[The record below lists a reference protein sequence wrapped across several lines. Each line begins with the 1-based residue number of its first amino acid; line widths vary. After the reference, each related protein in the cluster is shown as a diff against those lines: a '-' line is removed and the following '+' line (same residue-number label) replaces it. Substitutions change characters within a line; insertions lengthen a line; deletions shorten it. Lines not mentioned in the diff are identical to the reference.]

1 MRILKKIF
9 WIFCAA
15 ALLADAFAMKA
26 WAEPE
31 APEIEIDE
39 GNIYTGMDKTYKD
52 GYRPKVE
59 NDTAHMV
66 VPLIYANGLKND
78 ALKVSLNLGSGTDI
92 PFASENYEKDVSL
105 SQEKIN
111 NSQETAPCYLAVFDL
126 ELKSDRKN
134 GEYPVILTVQ
144 AENTDGS
151 PIHKE
156 FTVKVAIRDEK
167 PPATEP
173 SSEEPS
179 TEEPSTEPST
189 EEPSTKDPSKD
200 PSKEE
205 PTTEPSGKE
214 PSKEEPAT
222 EPPTKDSGEDLT
234 GAVDV
239 TGPSGGGSGGAS
251 SGGGGGSEAPTFAP
265 KMIVQSCTSSK
276 EDIQAGDEVTLD
288 ITLRNTS
295 SSESVRNM
303 TVTIGDEGE
312 FLSLLS
318 PTDTIYVDSVPAGQ
332 TCVVSYK
339 YKILASAAPGAY
351 GLTVSMDYA
360 DSKAASQSASGK
372 IRMMVAQAVK
382 MEFDAPVLDG
392 EVQVGDVVNVQM
404 QAMNLGRGT
413 VYNVRAVI
421 EADGLVPEGTLFI
434 GNVEAGKTA
443 SGSTK
448 VNISGLSG
456 ANLYGRTEGA
466 VTCYYEDENGK
477 EYEKKMNISTT
488 IKTPFSNKE
497 ETETDDTGQ
506 WWTVMAVIAG
516 ILAVFVVTVILKSIK
531 RNRKEEAEEEIK

>member
-9 WIFCAA
+9 LIFCAVGI
-15 ALLADAFAMKA
+15 LTDTFAMKA
-26 WAEPE
+26 WAAPE
-31 APEIEIDE
+31 VVPEIEIDE
-39 GNIYTGMDKTYKD
+39 ENLYTGMDKTYKD
-52 GYRPKVE
+52 GYQPRVE

-66 VPLIYANGLKND
+66 VPLVYADSLKNNI
-78 ALKVSLNLGSGTDI
+78 LKVSLNLGNGKDI
-92 PFASENYEKDVSL
+92 PFVSDTYEKEFSL
-105 SQEKIN
+105 TREKIN
-111 NSQETAPCYLAVFDL
+111 GSEQTADCYLAVFDL
-126 ELKSDRKN
+126 KLKGDRKN

-156 FTVKVAIRDEK
+156 FTVKVAITDEK

-179 TEEPSTEPST
+179 TGEPST
-189 EEPSTKDPSKD
+189 EEPTTEPTTEPSTKD

-205 PTTEPSGKE
+205 PTTEP
-214 PSKEEPAT
+214 PAEEP
-222 EPPTKDSGEDLT
+222 KDDLN

-251 SGGGGGSEAPTFAP
+251 SGGGSEAPTFAP

-312 FLSLLS
+312 SLNLLS

-339 YKILASAAPGAY
+339 YKILASATPGAY

-372 IRMMVAQAVK
+372 IKMMVAQAVK
-382 MEFDAPVLDG
+382 MEFDAPVLDA

-421 EADGLVPEGTLFI
+421 EADGLAPEGTLFI
-434 GNVEAGKTA
+434 GNIEAGKTA

-456 ANLYGRTEGA
+456 ANLYGRTEGT

-477 EYEKKMNISTT
+477 EYEKKMDISTT

-497 ETETDDTGQ
+497 EMKTDDTGQ
-506 WWTVMAVIAG
+506 WWTVMAVIGG
-516 ILAVFVVTVILKSIK
+516 ILVVFVVAIVLKSIK
-531 RNRKEEAEEEIK
+531 RNRKDEAEEESK

>member
-9 WIFCAA
+9 LIFCAVGI
-15 ALLADAFAMKA
+15 LTDTFAMKA
-26 WAEPE
+26 WAAPE
-31 APEIEIDE
+31 VVPEIEIDE
-39 GNIYTGMDKTYKD
+39 ENLYTGMDKTYKD
-52 GYRPKVE
+52 GYRPRVE

-66 VPLIYANGLKND
+66 VPLVYADSVKNNI
-78 ALKVSLNLGSGTDI
+78 LKVSLNLEKGKDI
-92 PFASENYEKDVSL
+92 PFVSDTYEKEFSL
-105 SQEKIN
+105 TREKIN
-111 NSQETAPCYLAVFDL
+111 GSEQTADCYLAVFDL
-126 ELKSDRKN
+126 KLKGDRKN

-144 AENTDGS
+144 AENIDGS

-156 FTVKVAIRDEK
+156 FTVKVAITDEK

-179 TEEPSTEPST
+179 TGEPSTEEPT
-189 EEPSTKDPSKD
+189 TEPSTKDPSKG

-205 PTTEPSGKE
+205 PTTEP
-214 PSKEEPAT
+214 PAEEP
-222 EPPTKDSGEDLT
+222 KDDLN

-239 TGPSGGGSGGAS
+239 TGPSGGAS

-312 FLSLLS
+312 SLNLLS
-318 PTDTIYVDSVPAGQ
+318 PTDTVYVDSVPAGQ

-372 IRMMVAQAVK
+372 IKMMVAQAVK
-382 MEFDAPVLDG
+382 MEFDAPVLDA

-421 EADGLVPEGTLFI
+421 EADGLAPEGTLFI
-434 GNVEAGKTA
+434 GNIEAGKTA

-448 VNISGLSG
+448 VNVSGLSG
-456 ANLYGRTEGA
+456 ANLYGRTEGT

-477 EYEKKMNISTT
+477 EYEKKMDISTT

-497 ETETDDTGQ
+497 EMKTDDTGQ
-506 WWTVMAVIAG
+506 WWTVMAVIGG
-516 ILAVFVVTVILKSIK
+516 ILVVFVVTIVLKSIK
-531 RNRKEEAEEEIK
+531 RNRKDEAEEESE

>member
-78 ALKVSLNLGSGTDI
+78 VLKVSLNLGSGTDI

-126 ELKSDRKN
+126 KLKSDRKN

-144 AENTDGS
+144 AENIDGS

-173 SSEEPS
+173 STKEPS
-179 TEEPSTEPST
+179 TEEPSTE
-189 EEPSTKDPSKD
+189 

-214 PSKEEPAT
+214 PSKEEPST

-251 SGGGGGSEAPTFAP
+251 SGGGGGSEATTFAP

-312 FLSLLS
+312 FLNLLS

-392 EVQVGDVVNVQM
+392 EVAVGDV
-404 QAMNLGRGT
+404 G
-413 VYNVRAVI
+413 NVRAVI

-477 EYEKKMNISTT
+477 EYEKKMDISTT

>member
-9 WIFCAA
+9 LIFCAV

-26 WAEPE
+26 WAELE
-31 APEIEIDE
+31 TPEIEIDE

-59 NDTAHMV
+59 NDAAHIV
-66 VPLIYANGLKND
+66 VPLVYADTVKNNI
-78 ALKVSLNLGSGTDI
+78 LKVSLNPGNSKDT
-92 PFASENYEKDVSL
+92 PFVSDTFEKEFSL
-105 SQEKIN
+105 TQEKIN
-111 NSQETAPCYLAVFDL
+111 GSEQTADCYLAVFDL
-126 ELKSDRKN
+126 KLKSDRKN

-144 AENTDGS
+144 AENIDGS

-173 SSEEPS
+173 ATKEPS
-179 TEEPSTEPST
+179 TEETST
-189 EEPSTKDPSKD
+189 EPSTKDPSKD

-205 PTTEPSGKE
+205 PTTE

-312 FLSLLS
+312 FLNLLS

-372 IRMMVAQAVK
+372 IKMMVAQAVK

-434 GNVEAGKTA
+434 GNIEAGKTA
-443 SGSTK
+443 FGSTK

-456 ANLYGRTEGA
+456 ANLYGRTEGT

-477 EYEKKMNISTT
+477 EYEKKMDISTT

-497 ETETDDTGQ
+497 EMKTDDTGQ

-531 RNRKEEAEEEIK
+531 RNRKDEAEEENE

>member
-9 WIFCAA
+9 LIFCAV
-15 ALLADAFAMKA
+15 ALMADAFAMKA

-31 APEIEIDE
+31 TPEIEIDE

-78 ALKVSLNLGSGTDI
+78 VLKVSLNLGSGTDI
-92 PFASENYEKDVSL
+92 PFASENYEKDVPL

-126 ELKSDRKN
+126 KLKSDRKN

-144 AENTDGS
+144 AENIDGS

-173 SSEEPS
+173 STKEPS

-189 EEPSTKDPSKD
+189 KDLSKD

-205 PTTEPSGKE
+205 PTTGPSGKD

-222 EPPTKDSGEDLT
+222 EPPTKDSGEDLM

-265 KMIVQSCTSSK
+265 KMIVQSCSSSK

-312 FLSLLS
+312 FLNLLS

-351 GLTVSMDYA
+351 GLTVNMDYA

-372 IRMMVAQAVK
+372 IKMMVAQAVK
-382 MEFDAPVLDG
+382 MEFDAPMLDG

-421 EADGLVPEGTLFI
+421 EADGLAPEGTLFI
-434 GNVEAGKTA
+434 GNIEAGKTA

-456 ANLYGRTEGA
+456 ANLYGRTEGT

-477 EYEKKMNISTT
+477 EYEKKMDISTT

-497 ETETDDTGQ
+497 EMKTDDTSQ

-516 ILAVFVVTVILKSIK
+516 ILSVFVVTIILKSIK
-531 RNRKEEAEEEIK
+531 RNRKDEAEEENE

>member
-9 WIFCAA
+9 LIFCAVGI
-15 ALLADAFAMKA
+15 LAEAFTMKA
-26 WAEPE
+26 WAGPE

-39 GNIYTGMDKTYKD
+39 KNVYTGMDKTYKD

-66 VPLIYANGLKND
+66 VPLIYTNGLKND
-78 ALKVSLNLGSGTDI
+78 VLKVSLNLGSGTDI
-92 PFASENYEKDVSL
+92 PFASENYEKDVTL

-126 ELKSDRKN
+126 KLKSDRKN

-144 AENTDGS
+144 AENMDGS

-156 FTVKVAIRDEK
+156 LTVKVAITDEK

-179 TEEPSTEPST
+179 TEEPSTKDPSKDPSKEPDTEPS
-189 EEPSTKDPSKD
+189 SKD

-205 PTTEPSGKE
+205 PTTEPS
-214 PSKEEPAT
+214 T
-222 EPPTKDSGEDLT
+222 EDSGEDLT
-234 GAVDV
+234 GTVDV
-239 TGPSGGGSGGAS
+239 TGPSGGAS
-251 SGGGGGSEAPTFAP
+251 SGSGGGSEAPTFAP

-312 FLSLLS
+312 SLNLLS
-318 PTDTIYVDSVPAGQ
+318 PTDTIYVESVPAGQ

-372 IRMMVAQAVK
+372 IRMMVVQAVK
-382 MEFDAPVLDG
+382 MEFDAPVLDA

-434 GNVEAGKTA
+434 GNIEAGKTA

-456 ANLYGRTEGA
+456 ANLYGRTEGT

-477 EYEKKMNISTT
+477 EYEKKMDISTT

-497 ETETDDTGQ
+497 ETQTDDTGQ

-516 ILAVFVVTVILKSIK
+516 ILAVFVVIIILKSIK
-531 RNRKEEAEEEIK
+531 RNRKDEAEEKSE